1 VNLKRTQTK
10 PFSAKVTFGLEIGYT
25 KELIEKSLIIKSIQK
40 YQDRLI
46 REKNITLSV
55 SLSECS
61 IILSGQKEPH
71 LNLNFINY
79 PKFPLKEK
87 VLKYEIENLT
97 KSLMSEF
104 KQNRVVI
111 EYLDETVMFENSIN
125 IDPRIKQNN
134 NSIKKKQKQITE
146 YKCIYCGE
154 TDDFTLLK
162 LLVHLDMFHDNISEI
177 DKQEIIKDFKLKNG
191 IKPNLLKKEKVIK
204 NIQKDDINFN
214 DLKKNALNSLSKV
227 NIDPKIIKLIKSKN
241 SLLKL
246 QNYLSSLKKE
256 YKEILLKDGVSFKR
270 VKTTSNNKK
279 KSKFINYRLKVIN
292 CLVHNSNLPIEKQ
305 KHIYSIQNKNL
316 LIEYINK
323 NLSKEEIATLKKS
336 KIEPFFNQTSFT
348 KIIYNPMG
356 NKR

>member
-25 KELIEKSLIIKSIQK
+25 KELIEKSLIIKSIQE
-40 YQDRLI
+40 YQDNLI
-46 REKNITLSV
+46 KEKDIPLSV

-61 IILSGQKEPH
+61 IILSGQEEPH

-87 VLKYEIENLT
+87 VLKNEIENMT

-111 EYLDETVMFENSIN
+111 EYLDETVMFENSVN
-125 IDPRIKQNN
+125 IDPRIKQNS
-134 NSIKKKQKQITE
+134 NSIKKKQNQISE

-177 DKQEIIKDFKLKNG
+177 DKQEIIKDFKLKNR
-191 IKPNLLKKEKVIK
+191 IKPNLLKEEKVIK
-204 NIQKDDINFN
+204 NIQKEDINFN
-214 DLKKNALNSLSKV
+214 DLKKNALDSLNKV
-227 NIDPKIIKLIKSKN
+227 NIDSKIIKLIKSKN

-256 YKEILLKDGVSFKR
+256 YREILLKDGVSFKR
-270 VKTTSNNKK
+270 VKTTSNSKK

-305 KHIYSIQNKNL
+305 KHIYSIQNKSL

-336 KIEPFFNQTSFT
+336 KIEPFFNNASFT
-348 KIIYNPMG
+348 KIIFNPMG